1 MDTYRLQRA
10 KIVAKDMCNILKDKG
25 YETYYADNV
34 EEASKICLSLIN
46 DNDTVGVGGSETL
59 NAMNLIEQLRNGP
72 YHFLDRYQKL
82 PFNEIEDI
90 YRQALTAD
98 VFVSSVNAITR
109 DGRIVNV
116 DSSGNRVAA
125 ISFGPKKVILAI
137 GANKDNEVVPTNNAN
152 ILSGLK
158 FLYDV
163 NVKKKAHL
171 YQSNEYAYIMGGGN
185 VAIDCARSLI
195 RIRDKV
201 ALIYRRDKDDMPA
214 NEDEI
219 RSALDEGIE
228 FYLLTDIKEVSEED
242 GLLQINC
249 CHYYK
254 DGKNED
260 GRSIIKELAN
270 SSFTLK
276 GDLLVTAV
284 GQKRNLDS
292 FNIEVLLNHETN
304 DKHVFVV
311 GDAYYGPKNV
321 AAAIKDG
328 RELASRLIGGR
339 DGI

>member
-1 MDTYRLQRA
+1 MDKYRLQRA

-137 GANKDNEVVPTNNAN
+137 GANKVV
-152 ILSGLK
+152 
-158 FLYDV
+158 
-163 NVKKKAHL
+163 
-171 YQSNEYAYIMGGGN
+171 
-185 VAIDCARSLI
+185 
-195 RIRDKV
+195 
-201 ALIYRRDKDDMPA
+201 KD
-214 NEDEI
+214 
-219 RSALDEGIE
+219 LDEAMNRIYNIAPLNAMRVHHKTPCVESGKCENCQIHSSVCNYFGIINHGFKTPGRFHIIMIGE
-228 FYLLTDIKEVSEED
+228 EV
-242 GLLQINC
+242 G
-249 CHYYK
+249 
-254 DGKNED
+254 
-260 GRSIIKELAN
+260 
-270 SSFTLK
+270 F
-276 GDLLVTAV
+276 
-284 GQKRNLDS
+284 
-292 FNIEVLLNHETN
+292 
-304 DKHVFVV
+304 
-311 GDAYYGPKNV
+311 
-321 AAAIKDG
+321 
-328 RELASRLIGGR
+328 
-339 DGI
+339 